1 MCRPWS
7 VKCRVW
13 SVKCSLSIEKMKCTA
28 RRIYQWSQDEKELLY
43 LQRWTMWT
51 SEQHVVNDLT
61 DGIWKMMLYCT
72 STRWINSH
80 REFGATQL
88 LEAHNCTL
96 FRRKTCAQQ
105 MQEKITDTQFVN
117 EPSTERQQQ
126 PISTHRLASHLIRE
140 KNRCVCDLLSYPRHN
155 IDIYTWPALAF
166 RFIDWAVQVE
176 AACHLWPCKELRW
189 EVPSTPCLINLKL
202 NFEGASWRCL
212 EIAVD
217 SHTHTP
223 THTFT
228 HTHKHFPGFHLE
240 NAAVC
245 VIRRSFL
252 NAFAT

>member
-1 MCRPWS
+1 MSSVLFPLRKWS
-7 VKCRVW
+7 VPLEEYISGAKTKKNC
-13 SVKCSLSIEKMKCTA
+13 CTYSA
-28 RRIYQWSQDEKELLY
+28 GLCELLN
-43 LQRWTMWT
+43 
-51 SEQHVVNDLT
+51 SIVVNDLT

-105 MQEKITDTQFVN
+105 MQEKFTDTQFVN

>member
-126 PISTHRLASHLIRE
+126 PISTHRLASRHDPVRGWVQGVDAWKQLSFQQNTILYI
-140 KNRCVCDLLSYPRHN
+140 LL
-155 IDIYTWPALAF
+155 
-166 RFIDWAVQVE
+166 
-176 AACHLWPCKELRW
+176 
-189 EVPSTPCLINLKL
+189 
-202 NFEGASWRCL
+202 
-212 EIAVD
+212 
-217 SHTHTP
+217 
-223 THTFT
+223 
-228 HTHKHFPGFHLE
+228 
-240 NAAVC
+240 
-245 VIRRSFL
+245 
-252 NAFAT
+252 